1 VGFGQLALI
10 VAAGLAGP
18 LCAASRRAFVP
29 VVVGELVAGVIL
41 GRSGLDLI
49 HSDNATVSFL
59 AEVGFAMLMLT
70 VGMHVPLRDRRL
82 RGALGAGALAAGVAA
97 IAAPLGG
104 LVVAGLTGTGHAAVY
119 AVILASGSAAVVL
132 PMLQERRLDGPD
144 ALVVIAQVTVA
155 DVAAI
160 LAVPLVLQP
169 SRAADA
175 AIGGL
180 LIAGCATA
188 VFIVARSLRRRPW
201 VHRLR
206 KRSKRRGWALDL
218 RLSLLVLFGLA
229 WIARQSG
236 TSVLLAGFGM
246 GLVVAAIGGPKR
258 LSTQVRGV
266 AEGFFVPL
274 FFVVLGARLDVSA
287 LADHPDLLLVTAA
300 LIVLNVVI
308 HAGAA
313 FATHQPLP
321 AGLIATAQLGVPV
334 AVVQI
339 GLQEHVIT
347 PALGAAVTL
356 AALATLGVCALGTN
370 LLARRTD
377 SVPVPPTA
385 QQGRSPAQRAS
396 ETARPSGRDAQGA

>member
-1 VGFGQLALI
+1 LVSLGHLALI

-18 LCAASRRAFVP
+18 ILAASRRAFVP
-29 VVVGELVAGVIL
+29 VVVGEILAGVIL
-41 GRSGLDLI
+41 GRSGLDVVPA
-49 HSDNATVSFL
+49 DNATLSFL
-59 AEVGFAMLMLT
+59 AEAGFAMLMLT

-82 RGALGAGALAAGVAA
+82 RRALRPGALAAGVAA

-104 LVVAGLTGTGHAAVY
+104 LVVAKLTGTGHIAVY
-119 AVILASGSAAVVL
+119 GVLLASGSAAIVL
-132 PMLQERRLDGPD
+132 PSLQERKLDGPE

-169 SRAADA
+169 SRAANA
-175 AIGGL
+175 AVGGL
-180 LIAGCATA
+180 VIAGCALI
-188 VFIVARSLRRRPW
+188 VFLVGRSLRPRPW

-206 KRSKRRGWALDL
+206 KSSKRRGWALDL
-218 RLSLLVLFGLA
+218 RLSLVVLFGLA
-229 WIARQSG
+229 WIAQLTG

-258 LSTQVRGV
+258 LSSQVRGV

-287 LADHPDLLLVTAA
+287 LVDHLDLLLVSAA
-300 LIVLNVVI
+300 LIVVNLVI
-308 HAGAA
+308 HALAA
-313 FATHQPLP
+313 LATRQPP
-321 AGLIATAQLGVPV
+321 AAGLIATAQLGVPA

-356 AALATLGVCALGTN
+356 AALATLGLCALGTD
-370 LLARRTD
+370 LLARRIE
-377 SVPVPPTA
+377 PLPAPPRA
-385 QQGRSPAQRAS
+385 QPSPSPPQVAS
-396 ETARPSGRDAQGA
+396 

>member
-1 VGFGQLALI
+1 VSLGDLALI

-18 LCAASRRAFVP
+18 LFAASRRAFVP
-29 VVVGELVAGVIL
+29 VVVGEILAGVIL
-41 GRSGLDLI
+41 GRSGLDVI
-49 HSDNATVSFL
+49 QADNATVSFL
-59 AEVGFAMLMLT
+59 AEAGFAMLMLT

-82 RGALGAGALAAGVAA
+82 PHALGPGALAAGVAA

-104 LVVAGLTGTGHAAVY
+104 LVVAELTGTGHIAVY
-119 AVILASGSAAVVL
+119 ALLLASGSAAVVL
-132 PMLQERRLDGPD
+132 PMLQERKLDGPE

-169 SRAADA
+169 SRAANA
-175 AIGGL
+175 AVGGL
-180 LIAGCATA
+180 VVAGCAL
-188 VFIVARSLRRRPW
+188 IVLFVGRSLRPRPW

-218 RLSLLVLFGLA
+218 RLSLAVLFGLA
-229 WIARQSG
+229 WLAQQSG
-236 TSVLLAGFGM
+236 TSVLLGGFAM

-287 LADHPDLLLVTAA
+287 LVDHPDLLLVTAA

-308 HAGAA
+308 HALAA
-313 FATHQPLP
+313 LATRQPRS
-321 AGLIATAQLGVPV
+321 AGLIATAQLGVPA

-347 PALGAAVTL
+347 PGLGAAVTL
-356 AALATLGVCALGTN
+356 AALATLGLSALGTN
-370 LLARRTD
+370 LLARRTQ
-377 SVPVPPTA
+377 PLPAPPRA
-385 QQGRSPAQRAS
+385 QPAPSPPQIAS
-396 ETARPSGRDAQGA
+396 

>member
-1 VGFGQLALI
+1 LVSLGHLALI

-18 LCAASRRAFVP
+18 ILAASRRAFVP
-29 VVVGELVAGVIL
+29 VVVGEILAGVIL
-41 GRSGLDLI
+41 GRSGLDVVPA
-49 HSDNATVSFL
+49 DNATLSFL

-82 RGALGAGALAAGVAA
+82 RRALRPGARAAGVAA

-104 LVVAGLTGTGHAAVY
+104 LVVAELTGTGHIAVY
-119 AVILASGSAAVVL
+119 GVLLASGSAAIVL
-132 PMLQERRLDGPD
+132 PSLQERKLDGPE

-169 SRAADA
+169 SRAANA
-175 AIGGL
+175 AVGGL
-180 LIAGCATA
+180 VIAGCALI
-188 VFIVARSLRRRPW
+188 VFLVGRSLRPRPW

-206 KRSKRRGWALDL
+206 KSSKRRGWALDL
-218 RLSLLVLFGLA
+218 RLALVVLLGLA
-229 WIARQSG
+229 WIAQLTG

-258 LSTQVRGV
+258 LSSQVRGV

-287 LADHPDLLLVTAA
+287 LVDQLDLLLVSAA
-300 LIVLNVVI
+300 LIVVNLVI
-308 HAGAA
+308 HALAA
-313 FATHQPLP
+313 LATRQPP
-321 AGLIATAQLGVPV
+321 AAGLIATAQLGVPA

-356 AALATLGVCALGTN
+356 AALATLGLCALGTD
-370 LLARRTD
+370 LLARRTQ
-377 SVPVPPTA
+377 PLPAPPRA
-385 QQGRSPAQRAS
+385 QPSPSPPQVAS
-396 ETARPSGRDAQGA
+396 